1 MSAALLVLNIGSSTI
16 KFALYPA
23 DGDGVIARGRIE
35 NVGHEPALVMNEG
48 GDALAGAVPPQ
59 DTPQIRDLTIWLME
73 TLSARFADR
82 RISGIGHRVVHGGR
96 DFAAPLRVTPE
107 ILATLDRLTPLA
119 PQHQPHNLAGITAA
133 QDLWPGIPQVACFD
147 TAFHHGRPRLAKLFA
162 LPRALSEE
170 GILRYGFHGLSY
182 AHIARLLPGI
192 FDAKTA
198 AGKVIVAHL
207 GSGVSLCG
215 MEAGAS
221 VSTTMGFTALDGVMM
236 GTRCGQIDPG
246 VLIHLMRDK
255 GLDADALE
263 KLLGKQSGLLGVSGI
278 SNDMRKLAAS
288 DAPEAEEAIAL
299 FAASILHHVGAL
311 AADLGG
317 LDGLVF
323 TAGIG
328 EHDAALRLRVM
339 QGLAWLGLIPDEAAN
354 EAHGPIISRPES
366 RIATAVIPTDEE
378 AEIRDSLRAL
388 LER

>member
-16 KFALYPA
+16 KFALYTA

-48 GDALAGAVPPQ
+48 GDALDGAAPPQ
-59 DTPQIRDLTIWLME
+59 DKPQIRDLTIWLLE

-82 RISGIGHRVVHGGR
+82 EISGIGHRVVHGGP
-96 DFAAPLRVTPE
+96 DFAAPVRVTPD
-107 ILATLDRLTPLA
+107 ILDSLDRLTPLA
-119 PQHQPHNLAGITAA
+119 PQHQPHNLAGIHAA
-133 QDLWPGIPQVACFD
+133 EALWAGIPQVACFD
-147 TAFHHGRPRLAKLFA
+147 TAFHHARPRLSKLFA

-182 AHIARLLPGI
+182 AHIARLLPGT
-192 FDAKTA
+192 FDAQTA

-215 MEAGAS
+215 MEAGTS

-299 FAASILHHVGAL
+299 FAASILHHIGAL

-339 QGLAWLGLIPDEAAN
+339 HGLAWLGLIPDEAAN

-366 RIATAVIPTDEE
+366 RISAAVIPTDEE

-388 LER
+388 L

>member
-48 GDALAGAVPPQ
+48 GDALDGAAPPQ
-59 DTPQIRDLTIWLME
+59 DKPQIRDLTIWLLE

-82 RISGIGHRVVHGGR
+82 EISGIGHRVVHGGP
-96 DFAAPLRVTPE
+96 DFAAPVRVTPD
-107 ILATLDRLTPLA
+107 ILDSLDRLTPLA
-119 PQHQPHNLAGITAA
+119 PQHQPHNLAGIHAA
-133 QDLWPGIPQVACFD
+133 EALWAGIPQVACFD
-147 TAFHHGRPRLAKLFA
+147 TAFHHARPRLSKLFA

-182 AHIARLLPGI
+182 AHIARLLPGT
-192 FDAKTA
+192 FDAQTA

-215 MEAGAS
+215 MEAGTS

-299 FAASILHHVGAL
+299 FAASILHHIGAL

-339 QGLAWLGLIPDEAAN
+339 HGLAWLGLIPDEAAN

-366 RIATAVIPTDEE
+366 RISAAVIPTDEE

-388 LER
+388 L

>member
-48 GDALAGAVPPQ
+48 CDALDSAAPPQ
-59 DTPQIRDLTIWLME
+59 DTPQIRDLTIWLLE

-182 AHIARLLPGI
+182 AHIARLLPEI
-192 FDAKTA
+192 FDEKTA

-388 LER
+388 L

>member
-23 DGDGVIARGRIE
+23 DGDGVIAQGRIE
-35 NVGHEPALVMNEG
+35 NVGHEPALVMNQG
-48 GDALAGAVPPQ
+48 GDALAGATPPK
-59 DTPQIRDLTIWLME
+59 DTPHIRDVTIWLLE
-73 TLSARFADR
+73 TLNARFADR
-82 RISGIGHRVVHGGR
+82 EISGIGHRVVHGGP
-96 DFAAPLRVTPE
+96 DFSAPLRVTPE

-119 PQHQPHNLAGITAA
+119 PQHQPHNLAGIRAA
-133 QDLWPGIPQVACFD
+133 EELWPDIPQVACFD
-147 TAFHHGRPRLAKLFA
+147 TAFHHGRPRLSKLFA

-182 AHIARLLPGI
+182 AHIARLLPETFG
-192 FDAKTA
+192 AKIA

-215 MEAGAS
+215 MDGGES

-339 QGLAWLGLIPDEAAN
+339 KGLAWLGLIPDEAAN
-354 EAHGPIISRPES
+354 ETHGPIISHPES

-378 AEIRDSLRAL
+378 AEICDSLRAL
-388 LER
+388 L

>member
-48 GDALAGAVPPQ
+48 RVALDGAAPPQ
-59 DTPQIRDLTIWLME
+59 DKPQIRELTIWLLE
-73 TLSARFADR
+73 TLSAHFSGLE
-82 RISGIGHRVVHGGR
+82 ISGIGHRVVHGGP
-96 DFAAPLRVTPE
+96 DYSKPLRVTPE

-119 PQHQPHNLAGITAA
+119 PQHQPHNLAGIRAA
-133 QDLWPGIPQVACFD
+133 EALWPGIPQVACFD
-147 TAFHHGRPRLAKLFA
+147 TAFHHARPRLSKLFA
-162 LPRALSEE
+162 LPRALSDE

-182 AHIARLLPGI
+182 AHIARLLPEI

-215 MEAGAS
+215 MEAGRS
-221 VSTTMGFTALDGVMM
+221 VSTTMGFTALDGVVM

-255 GLDADALE
+255 GLDADGLE

-299 FAASILHHVGAL
+299 FAASIVHHVGAL

-339 QGLAWLGLIPDEAAN
+339 QDLAWLGLIPDEAAN

-366 RIATAVIPTDEE
+366 RISAAVIPTDEE

-388 LER
+388 L

>member
-1 MSAALLVLNIGSSTI
+1 M
-16 KFALYPA
+16 
-23 DGDGVIARGRIE
+23 
-35 NVGHEPALVMNEG
+35 
-48 GDALAGAVPPQ
+48 
-59 DTPQIRDLTIWLME
+59 
-73 TLSARFADR
+73 ADR
-82 RISGIGHRVVHGGR
+82 I
-96 DFAAPLRVTPE
+96 FAAPVRVTPD
-107 ILATLDRLTPLA
+107 ILDSLDRLTPLA
-119 PQHQPHNLAGITAA
+119 PQHQPHNLAGIRAA
-133 QDLWPGIPQVACFD
+133 EALWPGIPQVACFD
-147 TAFHHGRPRLAKLFA
+147 TAFHHARPRLSKLFA

-182 AHIARLLPGI
+182 AHIARLLPGT
-192 FDAKTA
+192 FDVPIAE
-198 AGKVIVAHL
+198 GKVIVAHL

-263 KLLGKQSGLLGVSGI
+263 KLLGKQSGLFGVSGI

-299 FAASILHHVGAL
+299 FAASILHHIGAL

-339 QGLAWLGLIPDEAAN
+339 HGLAWLGLIPDEAAN

-366 RIATAVIPTDEE
+366 RISAAVIPTDEE

-388 LER
+388 L

>member
-23 DGDGVIARGRIE
+23 EGDGVIARGRIE
-35 NVGHEPALVMNEG
+35 NVGHEPALVMNDG
-48 GDALAGAVPPQ
+48 GDALADAAPPK
-59 DTPQIRDLTIWLME
+59 DTPHIHDLTIWLLE
-73 TLSARFADR
+73 TLSTRFADR
-82 RISGIGHRVVHGGR
+82 EISGIGHRVVHGGP
-96 DFAAPLRVTPE
+96 DFAAPLRVTPD
-107 ILATLDRLTPLA
+107 ILAALDRLTPLA
-119 PQHQPHNLAGITAA
+119 PQHQPHNLAGICAA
-133 QDLWPGIPQVACFD
+133 EELWPDIPQIACFD
-147 TAFHHGRPRLAKLFA
+147 TAFHHGRPRLSKLFA

-182 AHIARLLPGI
+182 AHISRLLPQI
-192 FDAKTA
+192 FDAKIA
-198 AGKVIVAHL
+198 AGRVIVAHL

-215 MEAGAS
+215 MHGGES

-246 VLIHLMRDK
+246 VLIHLMREK

-263 KLLGKQSGLLGVSGI
+263 NLLGKQSGLLGVSGI
-278 SNDMRKLAAS
+278 SNDMRRLAAS

-299 FAASILHHVGAL
+299 FTASILHHVGAL

-339 QGLAWLGLIPDEAAN
+339 KGLAWLGLIPDEAAN
-354 EAHGPIISRPES
+354 EAHGPIISHAES

-388 LER
+388 L

>member
-16 KFALYPA
+16 KFALYPG

-48 GDALAGAVPPQ
+48 GDALADAAPPQ
-59 DTPQIRDLTIWLME
+59 DTPQIRDLTIWLLE
-73 TLSARFADR
+73 TLNARFADR
-82 RISGIGHRVVHGGR
+82 AISGIGHRVVHGGP

-107 ILATLDRLTPLA
+107 ILSALDRLTPLA
-119 PQHQPHNLAGITAA
+119 PQHQPHNLAGIRAA

-147 TAFHHGRPRLAKLFA
+147 TAFHHGRPRLSKLFA

-182 AHIARLLPGI
+182 AHIARLLPAT

-215 MEAGAS
+215 MRAGES

-263 KLLGKQSGLLGVSGI
+263 NLLGKQSGLLGVSGI

-299 FAASILHHVGAL
+299 FAASIVHHVGAL

-339 QGLAWLGLIPDEAAN
+339 NGLAWLGLIPDEAAN
-354 EAHGPIISRPES
+354 ETHRPIISRAES

-388 LER
+388 I

>member
-16 KFALYPA
+16 KFALYPQE
-23 DGDGVIARGRIE
+23 GQGVIARGRIE
-35 NVGHEPALVMNEG
+35 KVGHEPALVMSNGGEALEG
-48 GDALAGAVPPQ
+48 AEPPQ
-59 DTPQIRDLTIWLME
+59 DKPQIRDLTIWLLE
-73 TLSARFADR
+73 TLSARLEDR
-82 RISGIGHRVVHGGR
+82 QITGIGHRVVHGGP
-96 DFAAPLRVTPE
+96 DYSEPLRVTPD
-107 ILATLDRLTPLA
+107 ILESLDRLTPLA
-119 PQHQPHNLAGITAA
+119 PQHQPHNLAGIRAA
-133 QDLWPGIPQVACFD
+133 EALWPGIPQVACFD
-147 TAFHHGRPRLAKLFA
+147 TAFHHARPRLSKLFA
-162 LPRALSEE
+162 LPRALSDE

-182 AHIARLLPGI
+182 AHIARLLPET

-198 AGKVIVAHL
+198 TGKVIVAHL

-215 MEAGAS
+215 MEAGRS

-255 GLDADALE
+255 GLDADGLE

-288 DAPEAEEAIAL
+288 DAPQAEEAIAL
-299 FAASILHHVGAL
+299 FAASIVHHVGAL

-339 QGLAWLGLIPDEAAN
+339 KGLAWLGLVPDEAAN
-354 EAHGPIISRPES
+354 ESHGPIISRPQS

-388 LER
+388 M

>member
-48 GDALAGAVPPQ
+48 GDALDGAAPPQ
-59 DTPQIRDLTIWLME
+59 DKPQIRDLTIWLLE

-82 RISGIGHRVVHGGR
+82 EISGIGHRVVHGGP
-96 DFAAPLRVTPE
+96 DFAAPVRVTPD
-107 ILATLDRLTPLA
+107 ILDSLDRLTPLA
-119 PQHQPHNLAGITAA
+119 PQHQPHNLAGIHAA
-133 QDLWPGIPQVACFD
+133 EALWAGIPQVACFD
-147 TAFHHGRPRLAKLFA
+147 TAFHHARPRLSKLFA

-182 AHIARLLPGI
+182 AHIARLLPGT
-192 FDAKTA
+192 FDAQTA

-299 FAASILHHVGAL
+299 FAASILHHIGAL

-339 QGLAWLGLIPDEAAN
+339 HGLAWLGLIPDEAAN

-366 RIATAVIPTDEE
+366 RISAAVIPTDEE

-388 LER
+388 L

>member
-48 GDALAGAVPPQ
+48 GDALAGAVPPK
-59 DTPQIRDLTIWLME
+59 DTPQIRDLTIWLLE

-82 RISGIGHRVVHGGR
+82 RISGIGHRVVHGGP
-96 DFAAPLRVTPE
+96 DFAAPLRVTPD

-182 AHIARLLPGI
+182 AHIARLLPEI
-192 FDAKTA
+192 FDAKIA

-388 LER
+388 L

>member
-48 GDALAGAVPPQ
+48 GDALDGAAPPQ
-59 DTPQIRDLTIWLME
+59 DTPQIRDLTIWLLE
-73 TLSARFADR
+73 TVSARFSGR
-82 RISGIGHRVVHGGR
+82 EISGIGHRVVHGGP
-96 DFAAPLRVTPE
+96 DYSKPLRVTPE

-119 PQHQPHNLAGITAA
+119 PQHQPHNLAGIRAA
-133 QDLWPGIPQVACFD
+133 EALWPGIPQVACFD
-147 TAFHHGRPRLAKLFA
+147 TAFHHARPRLSKLFA
-162 LPRALSEE
+162 LPRALSDE

-182 AHIARLLPGI
+182 AHIARLLPEI

-215 MEAGAS
+215 MEAGRS
-221 VSTTMGFTALDGVMM
+221 VSTTMGFTALDGVVM

-255 GLDADALE
+255 GLDADGLE

-299 FAASILHHVGAL
+299 FAASIVHHVGAL

-339 QGLAWLGLIPDEAAN
+339 QDLAWLGLIPDEAAN

-366 RIATAVIPTDEE
+366 RISAAVIPTDEE

-388 LER
+388 L

>member
-48 GDALAGAVPPQ
+48 GDALDSAAPPQ

-182 AHIARLLPGI
+182 AHIARLLPEI
-192 FDAKTA
+192 FDEKTA